1 VVEPTTLVVETVVPT
16 TPVVEPTAPMVET
29 AIPTASVVEPT
40 APMVETTIPTVKV
53 TNVAGF
59 LTARRGQ
66 APPPSMLR
74 EEKVAAFLVN
84 EPILAVPANA
94 VGLVEEP
101 LRVPKGPIPSMLD
114 RPLGSKIQ
122 HILKDLE
129 MGSEESIGM
138 ADDNLGPCTAD
149 VAQAPRKPLSTIL
162 EIGASS

>member
-1 VVEPTTLVVETVVPT
+1 VVEPTVPVVKTTVPTSPVVEPTTLV
-16 TPVVEPTAPMVET
+16 VET

-40 APMVETTIPTVKV
+40 APMVKTDVPTIKV
-53 TNVAGF
+53 TNVVGF
-59 LTARRGQ
+59 LAARRGQ
-66 APPPSMLR
+66 APPPSVPR
-74 EEKVAAFLVN
+74 VEKVAAFLFN
-84 EPILAVPANA
+84 EPILAVPTNA

-162 EIGASS
+162 ETGASS